1 MANSFSS
8 FSTSAALNVVI
19 DSKGA
24 EEGAARVDQSVSKV
38 KRSFLDLS
46 AKVFVVQQAF
56 AKVWNEASKAAQFE
70 DTMSRLNRQTAG
82 FNSNAHL
89 MTSSLLGVTNGVI
102 SVERAASLASRALA
116 VGLNPDQIL
125 TFARAADSLEDVMGT
140 DLPTAFDD
148 LVQAAITGRSAVLA
162 NIGVTVDL
170 EQETKK
176 LAVATGRT
184 SEQITKQ
191 EKIMLAAKAIT
202 AQTGDAL
209 HRLSN
214 GAISD
219 ADRLKQVEARWENLW
234 TTIGQGAKTAVI
246 TSLDWFEKLRA
257 GIEKSIETEMKG
269 RREMQKA
276 TPGNPNNPIT
286 QQILGQAIVQD
297 TTGNLNRQRDAFARS
312 AGATPKTE
320 LPTSLRGSQLDAE
333 RERRDKGIQADFD
346 RTKASIEAQG
356 RLFDLDAQRQR
367 VTLDE
372 LSQFKTDLRM
382 QELASAGQTLAR
394 QKQMEDQFHA
404 RRVAIGF
411 ESTEERIN
419 EDERYRGKVFEIN
432 QALLANAQAFGQASV
447 QGDAERGQARE
458 QAEQRRGQRLTDQ
471 FKSEFEIKEALRR
484 QDLEDAQVY
493 YQGEL
498 DMATARFADDQE
510 IATKERAL
518 LREQLAFK
526 LRLTQEEVDRMLFLR
541 KAGDFDGV
549 RQISGRADPTL
560 SPRAVEGIVES
571 STSKDIL
578 LAERANDDFFAGWSR
593 GLQKYAQDRDSAF
606 GMSADMARR
615 TAQGME
621 QGFQNFF
628 FGVMEGKFKS
638 FKDILT
644 GVLDF
649 TKQIIAQ
656 MTAQLITMTV
666 IKGLGGAFGGGATG
680 GFNTIYGDFGGLPA
694 NAGGE
699 IVRRFEFGGP
709 VPGVGSRDTV
719 PALLTPGEF
728 VLSRKDVQQ
737 IKSGAAGG
745 HQISIAITVNAN
757 GSRQQ
762 SESGAPPNFSQLAR
776 DLSKLV
782 ETKLIEEQRPGG
794 LLAGRT

>member
-1 MANSFSS
+1 METKLSVKIDPTGAQQGGSVVDRVLHGMRTSF
-8 FSTSAALNVVI
+8 I
-19 DSKGA
+19 DTA
-24 EEGAARVDQSVSKV
+24 
-38 KRSFLDLS
+38 
-46 AKVFVVQQAF
+46 AKVFVVEQAF
-56 AKVWNEASKAAQFE
+56 AKVWTQASKAAQFE
-70 DTMSRLNRQTAG
+70 ETMSRLNRQMGG

-209 HRLSN
+209 HRLTD

-219 ADRLKQVEARWENLW
+219 ADRLKQIEARWDNLW

-269 RREMQKA
+269 RREMEAA

-346 RTKASIEAQG
+346 RTKASLEAQG
-356 RLFDLDAQRQR
+356 SLFELDAQRQR
-367 VTLDE
+367 ITLEE
-372 LSQFKTDLRM
+372 LSQEKGALRM
-382 QELASAGQTLAR
+382 QELAAAGETLSR
-394 QKQMEDQFHA
+394 QKQMEEQFYA

-411 ESTEERIN
+411 ESTEERITA
-419 EDERYRGKVFEIN
+419 EETFRSKVFDIN
-432 QALLANAQAFGQASV
+432 KALTANAQAFGQASILTE
-447 QGDAERGQARE
+447 AERVQARE

-571 STSKDIL
+571 NTAKDIL
-578 LAERANDDFFAGWSR
+578 LAERANDDFFSGWTR
-593 GLQKYAQDRDSAF
+593 GLQNYSKNRDTAF
-606 GMSADMARR
+606 NMSNDMARR

-638 FKDILT
+638 FKDVLS
-644 GVLDF
+644 GVLEF

-656 MTAQLITMTV
+656 MTAQLITMT
-666 IKGLGGAFGGGATG
+666 IIRGIGGSLGGALGGGSTG
-680 GFNTIYGDFGGLPA
+680 GFNTIYGNFAGMPA
-694 NAGGE
+694 NSGGE

-782 ETKLIEEQRPGG
+782 ETKMIEEQRPGG
-794 LLAGRT
+794 LLAGK

>member
-1 MANSFSS
+1 METKLSVKIDPTGAQQGGSVVDRVLSGMRTSFID
-8 FSTSAALNVVI
+8 TAAKI
-19 DSKGA
+19 
-24 EEGAARVDQSVSKV
+24 
-38 KRSFLDLS
+38 
-46 AKVFVVQQAF
+46 FVVQQALSRAWGEAEKG
-56 AKVWNEASKAAQFE
+56 AKFE
-70 DTMSRLNRQTAG
+70 ETLSRLNRQMGG

-89 MTSSLLGVTNGVI
+89 MTSSLVGVTNGVI
-102 SVERAASLASRALA
+102 SVERAASMASRALA

-125 TFARAADSLEDVMGT
+125 TFAKAADSLEDVMGT
-140 DLPTAFDD
+140 DLPTAFDE

-162 NIGVTVDL
+162 NIGVYVDL
-170 EQETKK
+170 DEEVKK
-176 LAVATGRT
+176 LAVSTNRT
-184 SEQITKQ
+184 TDQITRQ
-191 EKIMLAAKAIT
+191 EKAMLTMKALT
-202 AQTGDAL
+202 DQSAGAL
-209 HRLSN
+209 HRLGD
-214 GAISD
+214 GAISS
-219 ADRLKQVEARWENLW
+219 ADKLDNVAARYEDFSNNMALS
-234 TTIGQGAKTAVI
+234 IKTAVI
-246 TSLDWFEKLRA
+246 TSLDWFDKLRA

-312 AGATPKTE
+312 AGATPKIQ
-320 LPTSLRGSQLDAE
+320 LPTSLQGSQLDAE
-333 RERRDKGIQADFD
+333 RERRDKGVQAELE

-356 RLFDLDAQRQR
+356 RLFELDAQRQR
-367 VTLDE
+367 ITLEE

-447 QGDAERGQARE
+447 QGVAELGQARE

-484 QDLEDAQVY
+484 QDLEDTQTY

-510 IATKERAL
+510 IARKEREL

-526 LRLTQEEVDRMLFLR
+526 LRLTQEEVDRLLFLR

-549 RQISGRADPTL
+549 RQISERADPNL

-571 STSKDIL
+571 NTAKDIL

-593 GLQKYAQDRDSAF
+593 GLQKYAHDRDSAF
-606 GMSADMARR
+606 GLSADLARR

-621 QGFQNFF
+621 QGFQTFF

-638 FKDILT
+638 FKDVLG

-656 MTAQLITMTV
+656 MTAQLITLTV
-666 IKGLGGAFGGGATG
+666 IRGLGGAFGGAGTQANAPG
-680 GFNTIYGDFGGLPA
+680 SAIIGGLFGKA
-694 NAGGE
+694 AMGGE
-699 IVRRFEFGGP
+699 VVQRFAFGGP
-709 VPGVGSRDTV
+709 VPGVGTSDTV

-745 HQISIAITVNAN
+745 NQISIAITVNAN

-762 SESGAPPNFSQLAR
+762 SESGAAPNFSQLAR

-794 LLAGRT
+794 LLAGSR